1 MYKAN
6 TYYIKNINTVSES
19 YTALTSNNINVNNTY
34 YIDPEQDG
42 IYKAIKFTSFDGSKG
57 YYYLTKYI
65 DSDVIKDT
73 GTFNGN
79 RIYYYDEACTV
90 RAYFV
95 NDFNTNKNG
104 KIRNTDFFIYTENIS
119 YPAIDNVNETFNRAE
134 QYYLDPNGLI
144 PIVIEEYSANKY
156 YIKNIANDSSYAHYI
171 LATDPEY
178 DANKAPYYSAVLD
191 YDINYDGKEYYHTAL
206 NPVSFSTNN
215 ITDCYIYTDAPCYRK
230 YDEEDY

>member
-1 MYKAN
+1 MSRSLVRIRQRARSRWYK
-6 TYYIKNINTVSES
+6 
-19 YTALTSNNINVNNTY
+19 
-34 YIDPEQDG
+34 IDND
-42 IYKAIKFTSFDGSKG
+42 KF
-57 YYYLTKYI
+57 
-65 DSDVIKDT
+65 
-73 GTFNGN
+73 
-79 RIYYYDEACTV
+79 E
-90 RAYFV
+90 
-95 NDFNTNKNG
+95 
-104 KIRNTDFFIYTENIS
+104 IYTENIS

-178 DANKAPYYSAVLD
+178 DASKAPYYSAVLD